1 MLHEHWVLFNGSFR
15 YASSWKVGKG
25 TDHSGTEG
33 PEKMCSRYR
42 GRGDG
47 TVPSSS
53 SELLLLLQLLLLP
66 PPPWPLMLLP
76 LSEWFIT
83 PLVLPFSYRNNIP
96 GWHTP
101 PSVYTIPLF
110 DLPVPLPEH
119 SHCQGCHE
127 GRDK

>member
-42 GRGDG
+42 SRGDG

-53 SELLLLLQLLLLP
+53 SELLLLQLLLLQP
-66 PPPWPLMLLP
+66 SWPLMLLP

-83 PLVLPFSYRNNIP
+83 PLVFPFSYRNNIP

-101 PSVYTIPLF
+101 LFVYTILLF
-110 DLPVPLPEH
+110 DLPVSLPEH
-119 SHCQGCHE
+119 SHCQGHHE
-127 GRDK
+127 GRGK